1 MLRFKG
7 KQDRQFLFKPLSA
20 LELEEAI
27 ELMTKSF
34 LETNSLWMKLGISHE
49 DALHYNTYRMQKG
62 L

>member
-7 KQDRQFLFKPLSA
+7 MQGRQFLFKPLSA
-20 LELEEAI
+20 LEFEEAI

-34 LETNSLWMKLGISHE
+34 METNSLWMKLSISHE
-49 DALHYNTYRMQKG
+49 DALHYNTSRMQKG